1 MYFVDITDAAENDI
15 LSTADH
21 VANVLKAPVAA
32 NNLLDELEKI
42 EQTLAATPYIYPKAP
57 DDYLAEKGL
66 RFVMVK
72 NFILFYTVNDKE
84 QKVYGIRFLY
94 GRRDW
99 KNILREGK

>member
-1 MYFVDITDAAENDI
+1 MYFVDITDVAENDI
-15 LSTADH
+15 LSTADYI
-21 VANVLKAPVAA
+21 ANVLKAPIAA

-42 EQTLAATPYIYPKAP
+42 EHTLAETPYVYPKVP

-72 NFILFYTVNDKE
+72 NFILFYTVNDEE

-99 KNILREGK
+99 KNILRGEK